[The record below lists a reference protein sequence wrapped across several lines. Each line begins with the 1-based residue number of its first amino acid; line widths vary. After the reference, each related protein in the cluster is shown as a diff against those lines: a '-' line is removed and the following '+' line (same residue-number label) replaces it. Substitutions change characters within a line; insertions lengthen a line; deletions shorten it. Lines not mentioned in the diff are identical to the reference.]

1 MRINNKQLS
10 LADKYKTQ
18 EVNSKNLKV
27 ILLLFSEHN
36 LNFYSLLK
44 HTDLIKFSINS
55 SLKEI
60 SEKKSK
66 DSFNNNTNTLNDKK
80 DELYE
85 EFYNKCNNSTKNINN
100 KTGPINNSSYINTS
114 NYFKENKEGEV
125 IIKSFYFKKSCF
137 PVFSRKSMIIE
148 KSNNFF
154 QVKSFNKDT
163 FIQSSNNEPIK
174 KDISF
179 SNIKCLFS
187 GCKSLVSISDIS
199 NWDISRCSTISSLFK
214 ECSSLVFL
222 SDISNWNTNNIKDVS
237 YIFSG
242 CSSLKSLPDI
252 SKWNVS
258 KVENMQGMFNEC
270 SSLSSLPDISKWNIK
285 NTKDISYMFREC
297 FSLESLPDI
306 SKWETNNIENIMF
319 LFSN

>member
-27 ILLLFSEHN
+27 ILLLISEHN

-44 HTDLIKFSINS
+44 NTDLIKFSINS

-137 PVFSRKSMIIE
+137 PVFSRK
-148 KSNNFF
+148 
-154 QVKSFNKDT
+154 
-163 FIQSSNNEPIK
+163 
-174 KDISF
+174 
-179 SNIKCLFS
+179 
-187 GCKSLVSISDIS
+187 
-199 NWDISRCSTISSLFK
+199 
-214 ECSSLVFL
+214 
-222 SDISNWNTNNIKDVS
+222 
-237 YIFSG
+237 
-242 CSSLKSLPDI
+242 
-252 SKWNVS
+252 
-258 KVENMQGMFNEC
+258 
-270 SSLSSLPDISKWNIK
+270 
-285 NTKDISYMFREC
+285 
-297 FSLESLPDI
+297 
-306 SKWETNNIENIMF
+306 
-319 LFSN
+319 